1 MLFIDES
8 IALTLLQHALHVVL
22 SIVCLHQRRILEVI
36 LFSLGLR
43 LIFLLITFLNILTC
57 VAIINTDFVITLG
70 HLLVIHRAF
79 NNIFVGTIVNNL
91 NIR

>member
-1 MLFIDES
+1 VLFIDER

-43 LIFLLITFLNILTC
+43 LIFLLITFLNILTG
-57 VAIINTDFVITLG
+57 VAIINTDFFNTLG
-70 HLLVIHRAF
+70 HLLVIHKAF
-79 NNIFVGTIVNNL
+79 INIFVGVIINNL